1 MEGRVPV
8 PPPCA
13 LVFLAPQRPGA
24 RGAEAGCGPPPHLS
38 PASAPGALS
47 ASGVRAAH
55 PVLGLGEQGGALWW
69 RLAALQAPSAAGEE
83 PGPALTSSPGSC
95 AGKGPSFS
103 RSSLVSGLYARKP
116 PSSAGSETGSPHTS
130 EMFPLDSALTSSRGS
145 GPSWRPE
152 RGWAWHPHT
161 VREGVSGRVAPVHV
175 TCQPGLPVQR
185 TRLKG
190 V

>member
-1 MEGRVPV
+1 MEDRVPA

-13 LVFLAPQRPGA
+13 LGFLAPQRPGA

-38 PASAPGALS
+38 PSPGGLRASAVG
-47 ASGVRAAH
+47 AAH

-69 RLAALQAPSAAGEE
+69 RLAALQALSAAGRGARTR
-83 PGPALTSSPGSC
+83 PHFFSS
-95 AGKGPSFS
+95 SFS
-103 RSSLVSGLYARKP
+103 RPSLVSGLYVRKP

-145 GPSWRPE
+145 GPSWRP
-152 RGWAWHPHT
+152 RARWTWHPHT
-161 VREGVSGRVAPVHV
+161 VRAGVSGRVAPVLV

-185 TRLKG
+185 TRSKG